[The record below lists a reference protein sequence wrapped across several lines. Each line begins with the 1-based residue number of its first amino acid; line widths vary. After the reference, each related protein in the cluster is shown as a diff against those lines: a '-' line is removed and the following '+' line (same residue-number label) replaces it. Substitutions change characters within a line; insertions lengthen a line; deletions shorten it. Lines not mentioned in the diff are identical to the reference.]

1 MSTFGRQSHEGITN
15 LLLCHLLIL
24 GTGNKNE
31 AVIPVTIGKGCCSFI
46 PDWRNCN
53 VVLVLLPRNDE
64 KHIPIE
70 KCT

>member
-31 AVIPVTIGKGCCSFI
+31 AVIPATIGAVAALFLIGGI
-46 PDWRNCN
+46 AM
-53 VVLVLLPRNDE
+53 
-64 KHIPIE
+64 
-70 KCT
+70 